1 MTARQKLSAFR
12 VAQYVLLA
20 AALALTILLI
30 LKGDVGT
37 GSRVLVCAL
46 VCVAAAGLQA
56 HYLIHEL
63 GHLLFGLLSGF
74 RPVSF
79 SVACVR
85 FSRIGKKVSFV
96 PNAAYAGACEMY
108 PVGETRLKGRIL
120 LYTMGGVI
128 FNFIFAVTGIL
139 CFLLLPA
146 SWGLLFFVS
155 LAPLNLFECV
165 TELLPVQLSAGK
177 TDGKF
182 ALDLIKGESG
192 ARNAYAVFH
201 AQSLLSKGSFSDV
214 PRAVLYDVPVVR
226 EDDPVFLS
234 LLSLRMM
241 RAQLT
246 GEREEALICA
256 KRLSE
261 LKEYLPPEQAKE
273 LAADCACVYFL
284 NGEEKSARA
293 LLPEDGKREDLAV
306 LRARRLLSEEGT
318 AADDLTAW
326 KKAKQKLPMRGQ
338 REWEDYFLKYI
349 CADRHPKTGEGE

>member
-1 MTARQKLSAFR
+1 MTARQKCSAYR
-12 VAQYVLLA
+12 AVQYVLLA

-30 LKGDVGT
+30 LKGDVGA

-46 VCVAAAGLQA
+46 VCVAAAVLQA

-63 GHLLFGLLSGF
+63 GHLVFGLLSGF

-79 SVACVR
+79 AVACVR

-108 PVGETRLKGRIL
+108 PVGEKHLKGRLL

-128 FNFIFAVTGIL
+128 FNFIFAAAGIL
-139 CFLLLPA
+139 CFLLFPA

-155 LAPLNLFECV
+155 LAPLNLYECV
-165 TELLPVQLSAGK
+165 TELLPVQLPAGK
-177 TDGKF
+177 TDGQF
-182 ALDLIKGESG
+182 ALDLVRGESG

-201 AQSLLSKGSFSDV
+201 AQSLLAKGSFSDV

-246 GEREEALICA
+246 GEREEALLCA
-256 KRLSE
+256 ERLSG
-261 LKEYLPPEQAKE
+261 LLEYLPHEQAKE

-284 NGEEKSARA
+284 SGEEKSARA

-306 LRARRLLSEEGT
+306 LRAKMLLSEEGA
-318 AADDLTAW
+318 AADIHAAW
-326 KKAKQKLPMRGQ
+326 KKAKQKLPMQGQ
-338 REWEDYFLKYI
+338 REWEDYFLKHI

>member
-1 MTARQKLSAFR
+1 MTARQKRSAYR

-30 LKGDVGT
+30 LKGDVGA

-46 VCVAAAGLQA
+46 VCVAAAVLQA

-63 GHLLFGLLSGF
+63 GHLVFGLLAGF

-79 SVACVR
+79 AVACVR

-108 PVGETRLKGRIL
+108 PVGEKHLKGRLL
-120 LYTMGGVI
+120 LYTLGGVI

-165 TELLPVQLSAGK
+165 TELLPVQLPAGK
-177 TDGKF
+177 TDGQF
-182 ALDLIKGESG
+182 ALDLVRGESG

-201 AQSLLSKGSFSDV
+201 AQSLLAKGCFADV
-214 PRAVLYDVPVVR
+214 PRPILYDVPVVR

-246 GEREEALICA
+246 GERDEALLCA
-256 KRLSE
+256 ERLSG
-261 LKEYLPPEQAKE
+261 LLEYLPPEQAKE

-284 NGEEKSARA
+284 SGEEKSARA

-306 LRARRLLSEEGT
+306 LRAKMLLSEEGA
-318 AADDLTAW
+318 AADIHAAW
-326 KKAKQKLPMRGQ
+326 KKAKQKLPMQGQ
-338 REWEDYFLKYI
+338 REWEDYFLKHI